1 VTQIKNKSTN
11 KLDQKIEFMGDII
24 FEKEFNEDE
33 VFTGPL
39 QVWISDEWHSSS
51 SRNLIT
57 QFVYEIL
64 D

>member
-1 VTQIKNKSTN
+1 MSTN

-24 FEKEFNEDE
+24 FEKEYNEDE
-33 VFTGPL
+33 VFTGL
-39 QVWISDEWHSSS
+39 LGVWISDEWHSSS

-57 QFVYEIL
+57 QFAYEIL